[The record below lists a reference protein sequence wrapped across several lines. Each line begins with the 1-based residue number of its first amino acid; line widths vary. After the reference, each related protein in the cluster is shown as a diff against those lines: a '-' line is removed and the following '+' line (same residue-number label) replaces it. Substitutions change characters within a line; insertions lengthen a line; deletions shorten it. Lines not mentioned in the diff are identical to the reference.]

1 MLVHLIESNNELN
14 DILRRRMID
23 FETDLTFIKE
33 MINGPP
39 ESKLKQFQEL
49 NLQHRFCG

>member
-1 MLVHLIESNNELN
+1 MLVHLIDSNEELK
-14 DILRRRMID
+14 DILQQRID
-23 FETDLTFIKE
+23 LKTDLTFIKE

-49 NLQHRFCG
+49 NL